1 MLFFNFQVNP
11 VIQAS
16 IMLILATYAS
26 KHYNSQGTPEGGR
39 GEFSQRMTSAI
50 IAMSLILLY
59 GVLAIAPANF
69 ATIVNIEGKR
79 YCEITV
85 SGNHQTNISIF
96 YLIYSAVLCFWLPL
110 MVRDPSGLIIIFYD
124 FISFI
129 S

>member
-26 KHYNSQGTPEGGR
+26 KHYNCQGTPEV
-39 GEFSQRMTSAI
+39 GEFSQRKASGL
-50 IAMSLILLY
+50 IAMILILLY
-59 GVLAIAPANF
+59 GVLSIAPANF

-110 MVRDPSGLIIIFYD
+110 MVRDPD
-124 FISFI
+124 
-129 S
+129 